1 MIKLSAEIQIRISR
15 ESVFTVENQLVNLMN
30 KQRIKDKDA
39 RKMYRKLQKVCRD
52 IEIDNAR
59 FRDKEMIVR
68 TLSALLVTEP
78 INGNALFNVDRRAFL
93 DPALDGQDF
102 TIESLKFTPND
113 SMVGGRYYIHFYAL
127 SPKNRFY
134 YEFVGE
140 LRDSSPYLIVEEAVL
155 DEVPSDGI
163 NTSVE

>member
-1 MIKLSAEIQIRISR
+1 MGRQ
-15 ESVFTVENQLVNLMN
+15 Q
-30 KQRIKDKDA
+30 IKDKDA
-39 RKMYRKLQKVCRD
+39 KKMYRKLKKVCRD
-52 IEIDNAR
+52 IEIDKTR

-68 TLSALLVTEP
+68 TLSALLVTDA
-78 INGNALFNVDRRAFL
+78 INGNALFKLDRREFL

-113 SMVGGRYYIHFYAL
+113 SMIGGRYYVHLYAL

-155 DEVPSDGI
+155 DKVSSDGI